1 MPRKSCARV
10 YHFFAE
16 WLPIHHLCIYVTYS
30 IQKTYVIVP
39 FGNGIALHVTMI
51 MSLLTNLPET
61 SGLFLMGT
69 FLILAGLVLRRIF
82 RMLENGDA
90 GVSKRGPQSRQKPSE
105 ARPRRDY
112 ESAHV
117 SATLAHI
124 GGDFG
129 YLFFPVMPEMRKTL
143 PTVRILA

>member
-1 MPRKSCARV
+1 LFDSLIEVNRAMPRKSCARV

-90 GVSKRGPQSRQKPSE
+90 GVSKRGPQSRQNHLKLDQEEIMSQPMS
-105 ARPRRDY
+105 PR
-112 ESAHV
+112 
-117 SATLAHI
+117 L
-124 GGDFG
+124 
-129 YLFFPVMPEMRKTL
+129 
-143 PTVRILA
+143 